1 MSSDGSK
8 ASGQVWTED
17 GVPQYPRTLSPD
29 SLGIKEEIRI
39 PDGLDDINA
48 TQEEDFDS
56 VNEPKSP
63 PWKNEPDEDAEDNED
78 DEYRPN
84 KESKG
89 ASARNS
95 TRIHKAYKRRSA
107 AQPSTHT
114 KRTKTGR
121 EGAAGAHSN
130 IRTSIQGSNGQ
141 YACPDCR
148 QVTFTDKS
156 GLDSHIKKKHTRPF
170 TCIFAFAGC
179 SSTFPSKNE
188 WKRHCASQHIMLQ
201 YWVCQQDACAQV
213 SNKPSAPKKSPNGG
227 RRRNNCLP
235 QPVAYPSSLPNGAIF
250 NRKDLYTQHLR
261 RMHVPAHLKEKVK
274 SGARVSEWDEKQ
286 HQCQEE
292 AMKIRCQLPTHLR
305 CPAPNC
311 SAKFDGT
318 NAWDERMEHVAKHLE
333 KAAAGTEPQMRF
345 DGDTDSTLVEW
356 ATSPAIG
363 ILRRGDNGRWTLLKP
378 LETTGYP
385 APVLATP
392 DRDEDDEDADAEG
405 EIDE

>member
-1 MSSDGSK
+1 MSSDDSK

-29 SLGIKEEIRI
+29 SLGIKEEIHI
-39 PDGLDDINA
+39 PDGLDDI
-48 TQEEDFDS
+48 TQEEDFDPIH
-56 VNEPKSP
+56 NPESP
-63 PWKNEPDEDAEDNED
+63 RSKIEADEDAEGDEDD

-84 KESKG
+84 KKSKG
-89 ASARNS
+89 ASAKS
-95 TRIHKAYKRRSA
+95 TRISKAYKR
-107 AQPSTHT
+107 QSTSQTSTQT
-114 KRTKTGR
+114 KRTKLRR
-121 EGAAGAHSN
+121 EDATVARSSV
-130 IRTSIQGSNGQ
+130 RTSIQGSNGQ
-141 YACPDCR
+141 YSCPDCR
-148 QVTFTDKS
+148 QVTFNDKS

-201 YWVCQQDACAQV
+201 YWVCQQEACAQV
-213 SNKPSAPKKSPNGG
+213 SNKPSAPKRSANAG
-227 RRRNNCLP
+227 RRRNNCLR
-235 QPVAYPSSLPNGAIF
+235 QPVVYPSSLPNGAIF

-261 RMHVPAHLKEKVK
+261 RMHVPAHLKEEVK
-274 SGARVSEWDEKQ
+274 SGARVPEWDEKQ
-286 HQCQEE
+286 HRCQEE
-292 AMKIRCQLPTHLR
+292 AMRIRCQLPTHLR

-311 SAKFDGT
+311 SVKFDGT

-333 KAAAGTEPQMRF
+333 KAAAGAEPQMRF
-345 DGDTDSTLVEW
+345 DGDTDNTLVEW

-363 ILRRGDNGRWTLLKP
+363 ILRRGENGRWTLLKP

-385 APVLATP
+385 APVVATP
-392 DRDEDDEDADAEG
+392 NRDEDDEDADAEG